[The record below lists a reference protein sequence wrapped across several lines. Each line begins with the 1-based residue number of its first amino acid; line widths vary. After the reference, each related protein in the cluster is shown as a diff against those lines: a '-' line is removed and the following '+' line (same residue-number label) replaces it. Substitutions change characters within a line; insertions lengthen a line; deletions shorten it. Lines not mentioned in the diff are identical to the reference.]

1 MAILRRTVKA
11 VMRAMCGVKII
22 EKRKSQE
29 LMSLLGLKQG
39 CPKFLHGGP
48 YCTFHEL
55 SRATQLLVKCLE
67 YFYSETYT
75 LSFVLSYKIKE
86 F

>member
-1 MAILRRTVKA
+1 MKNLQNILKY
-11 VMRAMCGVKII
+11 KFI
-22 EKRKSQE
+22 KSCMLYFCQC
-29 LMSLLGLKQG
+29 LLKSITLDQG

-75 LSFVLSYKIKE
+75 LSFVLCYKIKE